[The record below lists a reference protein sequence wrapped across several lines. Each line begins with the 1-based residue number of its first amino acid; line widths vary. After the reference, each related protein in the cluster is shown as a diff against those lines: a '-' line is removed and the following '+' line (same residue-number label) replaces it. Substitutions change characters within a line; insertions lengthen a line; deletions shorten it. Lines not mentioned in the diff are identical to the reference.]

1 MTSPTPKQLRAA
13 QVAHVLARAVRDGEV
28 EASDALRILRH
39 ELRRRNTNTSLTITQ
54 RSHGAQ
60 ASIDKYAPEPPP
72 KNGSPDALHA
82 DHVYP
87 LTAELLHTIDT
98 VDKWLDE
105 LDRLQT
111 VVCVTASEN
120 YALEKVERS
129 GVTGPEKYAQ
139 AGVTFIAT
147 PT

>member
-72 KNGSPDALHA
+72 KPGLAF
-82 DHVYP
+82 
-87 LTAELLHTIDT
+87 
-98 VDKWLDE
+98 
-105 LDRLQT
+105 
-111 VVCVTASEN
+111 
-120 YALEKVERS
+120 
-129 GVTGPEKYAQ
+129 G
-139 AGVTFIAT
+139 
-147 PT
+147 